1 MENDWHICT
10 DGLAR
15 NVIFKSR
22 EDYVYGMNSVAVCAY
37 RYGVEI
43 LAFCLM
49 SNHVHF
55 VVRGTYDNCRQ
66 FIGNYKR
73 RLNALADMSG
83 TDVCMKRIADKEYL
97 ARVVGY
103 VLRNPVAAGL
113 QVMPW
118 HYAWSSAGL
127 YFRGDGLNTFSCRT
141 IGAYTYKEKRAILNS
156 HIKLPDSYMVSSEG
170 VILPECYVDISAVE
184 NVFKT
189 PLQLL
194 YRLSRNDDAE
204 LELMMAS
211 DVLDKVRHYSD
222 EELAASV
229 SAICSERFFCSSP
242 QELTVEQR
250 YLLASLVYKRYRTGI
265 KQTARLTLTDPGV
278 LKSMVAVRPEK
289 RRGKY

>member
-15 NVIFKSR
+15 NVVFRSR
-22 EDYVYGMNSVAVCAY
+22 EDYIYGMNSMAVCAY
-37 RYGVEI
+37 RHCVTV

-55 VVRGTYDNCRQ
+55 VVRGTYGNCRQ

-73 RLNALADMSG
+73 RLNALSDMSG
-83 TDVCMKRIADKEYL
+83 TDVCIKRIADKVYL
-97 ARVVGY
+97 ARAVGY

-141 IGAYTYKEKRAILNS
+141 IGAYNYKEKRALLNS
-156 HIKLPDSYMVSSEG
+156 HIKLPDSYMVSPEG
-170 VILPECYVDISAVE
+170 VILPESYVDIAAVE
-184 NVFKT
+184 SVFRT
-189 PLQLL
+189 PAQLL

-211 DVLDKVRHYSD
+211 DVLDRVRHYSD

-229 SAICSERFFCSSP
+229 RAICSERFFCSSP

-265 KQTARLTLTDPGV
+265 KQTARLTLTDPEV
-278 LKSMVAVRPEK
+278 LKAMVAVRPEK
-289 RRGKY
+289 RRDDD